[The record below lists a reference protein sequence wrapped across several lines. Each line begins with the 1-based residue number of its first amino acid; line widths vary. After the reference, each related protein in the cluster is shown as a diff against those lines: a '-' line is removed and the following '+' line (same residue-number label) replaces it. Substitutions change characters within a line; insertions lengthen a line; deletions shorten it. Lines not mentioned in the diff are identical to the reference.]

1 MWRGGGGGWCVW
13 RGGRGGGVCGGGGGG
28 VVCVMEG
35 GQRRVTELNEMEW
48 EVECNIVTFTSQFSI
63 CDKLINQISQS
74 IL

>member
-1 MWRGGGGGWCVW
+1 ME
-13 RGGRGGGVCGGGGGG
+13 GG